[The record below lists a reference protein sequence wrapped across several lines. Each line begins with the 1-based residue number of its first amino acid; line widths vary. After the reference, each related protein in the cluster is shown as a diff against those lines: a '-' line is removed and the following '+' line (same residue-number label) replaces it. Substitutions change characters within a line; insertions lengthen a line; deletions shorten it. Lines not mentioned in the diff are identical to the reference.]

1 MKCAGSKVSR
11 NFYEVRCRSAVED
24 AGTVRDAATKL
35 RFCAQTTYV
44 I

>member
-11 NFYEVRCRSAVED
+11 NFYVRCRSAVED

-35 RFCAQTTYV
+35 RLCAQTTCV